1 MPEDGPGVEKLLREE
16 GVTGLFFVSFSFTF
30 VFFSSLPFIVIQPK
44 KNCLYPSSSLV
55 HSTTAMSAAEMLA
68 LRKEQLEAELA
79 KTEKTVRRKQNEQ
92 SSSTKKRDRQKKPSR
107 PHSSSLSS
115 FLTSLRRSTTLRA
128 STSPQST
135 ATPGRY

>member
-30 VFFSSLPFIVIQPK
+30 VFYSFPFIVIQPK

-107 PHSSSLSS
+107 PDSSSLSS